1 MSERAGPNESNL
13 SASDGKEVRERK
25 RINLRK
31 IRLPLLLLAT
41 ASLCSGVSCS
51 NRVSNIF
58 REIYF
63 ISLDSTTGR
72 QCFIVQLV
80 SGRLTDGISKCPY

>member
-1 MSERAGPNESNL
+1 MRNRWRREKWCERAGPNESNL
-13 SASDGKEVRERK
+13 SESDGKEVRERK

-51 NRVSNIF
+51 ERVSKIF
-58 REIYF
+58 RGTLEYILF
-63 ISLDSTTGR
+63 
-72 QCFIVQLV
+72 
-80 SGRLTDGISKCPY
+80 P